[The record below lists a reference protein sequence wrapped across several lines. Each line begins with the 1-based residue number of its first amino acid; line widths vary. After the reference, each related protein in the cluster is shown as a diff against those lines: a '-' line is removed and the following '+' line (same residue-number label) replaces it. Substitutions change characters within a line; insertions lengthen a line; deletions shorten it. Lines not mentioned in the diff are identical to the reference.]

1 MGNFENSAYAN
12 LVIQQILRRY
22 SFRAE
27 DRRFLTELIYGVCR
41 RYNFLLWMIGQFSS
55 RPVKKIDA
63 KVRILLC
70 LGLYQLIF
78 LDSVPDS
85 AAVNETVKLGKK

>member
-1 MGNFENSAYAN
+1 
-12 LVIQQILRRY
+12 
-22 SFRAE
+22 
-27 DRRFLTELIYGVCR
+27 
-41 RYNFLLWMIGQFSS
+41 MIGQFSS